1 MRDPDPTAPV
11 AGWISTPAARP
22 FKRPCRSLIG
32 AVWVTLAASIRD
44 TALPISRCAVA
55 PAVPVTT
62 TCSSSRAFG
71 SRAIRSFV
79 SPTFTV
85 SVRARNPIIRIWST
99 VVAPETSFNANR
111 PLASVNARSAVPA
124 TLTCAAATGPPVA
137 RLTTTPATDPACAGN
152 EPDATMPSVRA
163 RLHRTEEHRMPR
175 PQERRGCLYYR
186 HAEVPQGRGPRV
198 GHQCAARWRAVGWHD
213 MFSNSI
219 SVGARMPVRF
229 LALALLLSPVAL
241 AGQRTQ
247 KPALHGRHWVAIT
260 GKPLA
265 ATAGAM
271 IFQKGGNP
279 VDAACAMLA
288 AVTTMWDVLS
298 WGGETQALIYNPQTK
313 KVIAIN
319 ALGVAPTGATPAF
332 YRSKGM
338 HFPPE
343 YGPLAAITPGTPGGL
358 MTMLAEYGKLSLR
371 DVLEPAIR
379 MADGYAIEEETANS
393 IERNKG
399 WLKQWRYSRAVML
412 PHAGEAREAPEAGEI
427 FRQADLAA
435 TLRKLVDAEQQA
447 LRQGKS
453 RRDAIMA
460 AYARFYTGDIAQE
473 FVRGLR
479 EEGGLITLQDLAS
492 WKVKIEEP
500 VMTTYRGIDVYKLQ
514 PWSQGPAMLEALNIL
529 ENFDLKA
536 MGYNSARYIHTVYQA
551 MSLAFADRDFY
562 YGDPAFPP
570 EEPIRGLLSK
580 DYARKRAQLIH
591 PDRNDPGIKP
601 GDPYPFQGGTNPY
614 WDLLRGWPPPPPPPA
629 RTPATSGGAS
639 QTEQQLEGA
648 ALAAF
653 DEAFTRGTTSIEA
666 ADTSGWVVSIT
677 PSGGWIPAVIAGRT
691 GIGASQRAQ
700 QFVVDSLDNPFNVIA
715 PGKRPRVT
723 LTPGLALKDGKP
735 FLASAVQ
742 GGDTQDQNLLQCFLD
757 MVEFGMTVQEAVE
770 AANITSYQMRN
781 SFGDHESQP
790 GRLTLRSDTPPWV
803 RRDLYGMGYRLDF
816 QDRTSGPIN
825 AIFFDWKHGS
835 FWGGSSNHGEDYGIA
850 W

>member
-1 MRDPDPTAPV
+1 M
-11 AGWISTPAARP
+11 
-22 FKRPCRSLIG
+22 
-32 AVWVTLAASIRD
+32 AV
-44 TALPISRCAVA
+44 
-55 PAVPVTT
+55 
-62 TCSSSRAFG
+62 
-71 SRAIRSFV
+71 
-79 SPTFTV
+79 
-85 SVRARNPIIRIWST
+85 
-99 VVAPETSFNANR
+99 
-111 PLASVNARSAVPA
+111 
-124 TLTCAAATGPPVA
+124 
-137 RLTTTPATDPACAGN
+137 RL
-152 EPDATMPSVRA
+152 
-163 RLHRTEEHRMPR
+163 
-175 PQERRGCLYYR
+175 
-186 HAEVPQGRGPRV
+186 
-198 GHQCAARWRAVGWHD
+198 
-213 MFSNSI
+213 
-219 SVGARMPVRF
+219 RF
-229 LALALLLSPVAL
+229 LVAVLLFLPGVL

-271 IFQKGGNP
+271 MFQKGGNP

-332 YRSKGM
+332 YRLKNM

-379 MADGYAIEEETANS
+379 MADGYPIEEETANS

-412 PHAGEAREAPEAGEI
+412 PHAGEGREAPEAGEI
-427 FRQADLAA
+427 FRQPDLAA
-435 TLRKLVDAEQQA
+435 TLRKLVEAEQQA

-453 RRDAIMA
+453 RRDAIYA
-460 AYARFYTGDIAQE
+460 AYDRFYTGDIAQE
-473 FVRGLR
+473 FVRGLQ
-479 EEGGLITLQDLAS
+479 EEGGLITLQDLS
-492 WKVKIEEP
+492 GWRVKIEEP

-514 PWSQGPAMLEALNIL
+514 PWSQGPAMLQALNIL

-536 MGYNSARYIHTVYQA
+536 MGYNSTRYIHTLYQA

-580 DYARKRAQLIH
+580 DYARQRAQLIN
-591 PDRNDPGIKP
+591 PERNDPRIKP

-614 WDLLRGWPPPPPPPA
+614 LNLLRDWPPRPA
-629 RTPATSGGAS
+629 ATSTGGGTD
-639 QTEQQLEGA
+639 QA
-648 ALAAF
+648 ALDAVF
-653 DEAFTRGTTSIEA
+653 DDAFTRGTTSIEA

-691 GIGASQRAQ
+691 GIGVSQRAQ
-700 QFVVDSLDNPFNVIA
+700 QFVVDSVDNPFNVIA

-723 LTPGLALKDGKP
+723 LTPSLALKDGRP
-735 FLASAVQ
+735 FLAFAVQ
-742 GGDTQDQNLLQCFLD
+742 GGDTQDQNLLQCFLN
-757 MVEFGMTVQEAVE
+757 MVEFGMDVQEAVE

-781 SFGDHESQP
+781 SFADHQPEP
-790 GRLTLRSDTPPWV
+790 GRLTLRSDTPPWQ
-803 RRDLYGMGYRLDF
+803 RRELRELGYRLDF
-816 QDRTSGPIN
+816 QERTSGPIN